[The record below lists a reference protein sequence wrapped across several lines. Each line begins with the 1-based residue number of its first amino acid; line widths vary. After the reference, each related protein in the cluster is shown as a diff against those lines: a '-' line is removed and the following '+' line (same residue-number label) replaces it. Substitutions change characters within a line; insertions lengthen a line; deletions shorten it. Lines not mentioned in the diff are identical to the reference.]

1 MQGLVISLQKENKG
15 LKDEISEIMLNGKK
29 HTKKSLG
36 NAKIGGKK

>member
-1 MQGLVISLQKENKG
+1 

-29 HTKKSLG
+29 NVKKSLG